1 MTGCRRLQAAEL
13 GFNDPN
19 RVSKYY
25 NQWLIDARAALV
37 QANVVGR
44 NMWEGVRWARMGALR
59 GDANELAVSPK
70 MVYMVVEARVVG
82 AVGVRD
88 PPVVDHGALVVVQGL
103 PTIKFPM
110 SRGQDGV
117 LVLLPTC

>member
-1 MTGCRRLQAAEL
+1 MHVR
-13 GFNDPN
+13 
-19 RVSKYY
+19 
-25 NQWLIDARAALV
+25 ARAALV

-59 GDANELAVSPK
+59 GDANELAVRPK

-88 PPVVDHGALVVVQGL
+88 PPRRLVVDHGALVAVQVVRL
-103 PTIKFPM
+103 ASSAFNHA
-110 SRGQDGV
+110 RW
-117 LVLLPTC
+117 LRL

>member
-1 MTGCRRLQAAEL
+1 
-13 GFNDPN
+13 
-19 RVSKYY
+19 
-25 NQWLIDARAALV
+25 
-37 QANVVGR
+37 
-44 NMWEGVRWARMGALR
+44 MGALR
-59 GDANELAVSPK
+59 GDANELAVRPK

-110 SRGQDGV
+110 SRGQHARHVGPLAYLV
-117 LVLLPTC
+117 PVTAGRRLGTARPSAIRPLRLVLSKLT

>member
-1 MTGCRRLQAAEL
+1 
-13 GFNDPN
+13 
-19 RVSKYY
+19 
-25 NQWLIDARAALV
+25 
-37 QANVVGR
+37 
-44 NMWEGVRWARMGALR
+44 MGALR
-59 GDANELAVSPK
+59 GDANELAVRPK

-88 PPVVDHGALVVVQGL
+88 PPRRPVVDHGALVVVQGL